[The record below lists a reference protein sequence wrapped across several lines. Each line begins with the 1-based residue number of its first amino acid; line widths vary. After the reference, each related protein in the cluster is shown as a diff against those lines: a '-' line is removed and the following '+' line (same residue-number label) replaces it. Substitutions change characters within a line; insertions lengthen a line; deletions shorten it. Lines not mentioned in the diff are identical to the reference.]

1 MKKIERAEKLVQGHL
16 NTFRCPICHQ
26 GYIRLTGNTLVCEE
40 GHTIDFNR
48 HGYLH
53 FLNTQGT
60 TEYDRA
66 MFLSR
71 RRLLEAG
78 LFKPIIEEVNS
89 LFPTTPQTIL
99 DVGTGEGTP
108 LAQLATL
115 RHNQDFYVGFD
126 ISKPGITLATQLDI
140 DAFFCVADLR
150 QLPFADQSFDTVL
163 ELFSPS
169 DYREFNRV
177 LKEGGNLMKVIPNA
191 DYLLELRHLLYGN
204 QDQHYHYDNS
214 RVLSL
219 FKQHYPNAKQI
230 PIRYQFNLPHELV
243 TDMIKMTPMS
253 WGKDVHQPTGDELAN
268 LTSITV
274 DVSLLVAKKVIKGI
288 ANSI

>member
-1 MKKIERAEKLVQGHL
+1 MKKIERAEKLVQNHL

-26 GYIRLTGNTLVCEE
+26 GYIKLTGNTLVCAE

-60 TEYDRA
+60 TEYDRL

-78 LFKPIIEEVNS
+78 LFKPIIEKVNS
-89 LFPTTPQTIL
+89 LLPTSPQSIL

-108 LAQLATL
+108 LAQLAAF
-115 RHNQDFYVGFD
+115 RHHQDFYVGFD

-177 LKEGGNLMKVIPNA
+177 LKENGRLMKVIPNG
-191 DYLLELRHLLYGN
+191 DYLLELRHLLYGD

-214 RVLSL
+214 KVLKL
-219 FKQHYPNAKQI
+219 FKQHYPDAKQV

-253 WGKDVHQPTGDELAN
+253 WGRDAHQPTGDELEN

-274 DVSLLVAKKVIKGI
+274 DVSLLVAKKS
-288 ANSI
+288 N

>member
-60 TEYDRA
+60 TEYDRT

-89 LFPTTPQTIL
+89 LLPTTPQTIL

-108 LAQLATL
+108 LGQLAAL

-191 DYLLELRHLLYGN
+191 DYLLELR
-204 QDQHYHYDNS
+204 
-214 RVLSL
+214 LSL
-219 FKQHYPNAKQI
+219 IHI
-230 PIRYQFNLPHELV
+230 
-243 TDMIKMTPMS
+243 
-253 WGKDVHQPTGDELAN
+253 
-268 LTSITV
+268 
-274 DVSLLVAKKVIKGI
+274 
-288 ANSI
+288 

>member
-1 MKKIERAEKLVQGHL
+1 MKKIERAEKFVEGHL
-16 NTFRCPICHQ
+16 DVFRCPVCHHH
-26 GYIRLTGNTLVCEE
+26 YTNLAGNTLVCEE

-71 RRLLEAG
+71 RRLLDAG
-78 LFKPIIEEVNS
+78 LFKPIIEKVNS
-89 LFPTTPQTIL
+89 LLPETPQAVL

-108 LAQLATL
+108 LAQLMAF
-115 RHNQDFYVGFD
+115 RQNRDFVVGFD
-126 ISKPGITLATQLDI
+126 ISKPGITLATQLGV
-140 DAFFCVADLR
+140 DAFFCIADLR
-150 QLPFADQSFDTVL
+150 QLPFADQSFDTLL

-177 LKEGGNLMKVIPNA
+177 LKDGGLLMKVIPNA
-191 DYLLELRHLLYGN
+191 DYLLEVRHLLYGN

-214 RVLSL
+214 NVLQL
-219 FKQHYPNAKQI
+219 FKQHYPEAKQY
-230 PIRYQFNLPHELV
+230 PIRYQFRLPHELI
-243 TDMIKMTPMS
+243 TDLIRMTPMS
-253 WGKDVHQPTGDELAN
+253 WGKDVRLPNRDELTE

-274 DVSLLVAKKVIKGI
+274 DVSLLVAKK
-288 ANSI
+288 

>member
-1 MKKIERAEKLVQGHL
+1 MKKIERAEKLVQNHL

-26 GYIRLTGNTLVCEE
+26 DYIKLTGNTLVCAE

-60 TEYDRA
+60 TEYDRL

-89 LFPTTPQTIL
+89 LLPTSPQSIL

-108 LAQLATL
+108 LAQLAAL
-115 RHNQDFYVGFD
+115 RHHQDFYVGFD

-177 LKEGGNLMKVIPNA
+177 LKENGRLMKVIPNG
-191 DYLLELRHLLYGN
+191 DYLLELRHLLYGD

-214 RVLSL
+214 KVLKL
-219 FKQHYPNAKQI
+219 FKQHYPDAEQI

-253 WGKDVHQPTGDELAN
+253 WGRDVHQPTGDDLEN

-274 DVSLLVAKKVIKGI
+274 DVSLLVAKKS
-288 ANSI
+288 N

>member
-1 MKKIERAEKLVQGHL
+1 MKKIERAEKLVQNHL

-26 GYIRLTGNTLVCEE
+26 GYIKLTGNTLVCAE

-60 TEYDRA
+60 TEYDRL

-78 LFKPIIEEVNS
+78 LFKPIIEKVNS
-89 LFPTTPQTIL
+89 LLPTSPQSIL

-108 LAQLATL
+108 LAQLAAF
-115 RHNQDFYVGFD
+115 RHHQDFYVGFD

-177 LKEGGNLMKVIPNA
+177 LKKNGRLMKVIPNA

-204 QDQHYHYDNS
+204 QDQHYHYDNGK
-214 RVLSL
+214 VLKL
-219 FKQHYPNAKQI
+219 FKQHYPDAKQI
-230 PIRYQFNLPHELV
+230 PICYQFNLPHELV

-253 WGKDVHQPTGDELAN
+253 WGRDVHQPTGDELEN

-274 DVSLLVAKKVIKGI
+274 DVSLLVAKKS
-288 ANSI
+288 N

>member
-1 MKKIERAEKLVQGHL
+1 MKKIERAEKLVQNHL

-26 GYIRLTGNTLVCEE
+26 GYIKLTGNTLVCAE

-60 TEYDRA
+60 TEYDRL

-78 LFKPIIEEVNS
+78 LFKPIIEKVNS
-89 LFPTTPQTIL
+89 LLPTSPQSIL

-108 LAQLATL
+108 LAQLAAF
-115 RHNQDFYVGFD
+115 RHHQDFYVGFD

-177 LKEGGNLMKVIPNA
+177 LKKNGRLMKVIPNA

-204 QDQHYHYDNS
+204 QDQHYHYDNGK
-214 RVLSL
+214 VLKL
-219 FKQHYPNAKQI
+219 FKQHYPDAKQI
-230 PIRYQFNLPHELV
+230 PICYQFNLPHELV

-253 WGKDVHQPTGDELAN
+253 WGRDVHQPTGAELEN

-274 DVSLLVAKKVIKGI
+274 DVSLLVAKKS
-288 ANSI
+288 N

>member
-1 MKKIERAEKLVQGHL
+1 MKKIERAEKLVQNHL

-26 GYIRLTGNTLVCEE
+26 GYIKLTGNTLVCAE

-60 TEYDRA
+60 TEYDRL

-78 LFKPIIEEVNS
+78 LFKPIIEKVNS
-89 LFPTTPQTIL
+89 LLPTSPQSIL

-108 LAQLATL
+108 LAQLAAF
-115 RHNQDFYVGFD
+115 RHHQDFYVGFD

-150 QLPFADQSFDTVL
+150 QLPFANQSFDTVL

-177 LKEGGNLMKVIPNA
+177 LKKNGRLMKVIPNA
-191 DYLLELRHLLYGN
+191 DYLLELRHLLYGD

-214 RVLSL
+214 KVLKL
-219 FKQHYPNAKQI
+219 FRQHYPDAKQV

-253 WGKDVHQPTGDELAN
+253 WGRDVHQPTGDELEN

-274 DVSLLVAKKVIKGI
+274 DVSLLVAKKS
-288 ANSI
+288 N

>member
-1 MKKIERAEKLVQGHL
+1 MKKIEYAEKLVQSHQEL
-16 NTFRCPICHQ
+16 FRCPVCHQ
-26 GYIRLTGNTLVCEE
+26 SYAELKGNTLICEQ

-71 RRLLEAG
+71 RRLLSAG

-89 LFPTTPQTIL
+89 LLPETPQTIL

-108 LAQLATL
+108 LAQLAAL
-115 RHNQDFYVGFD
+115 RQNQDFYVGFD
-126 ISKPGITLATQLDI
+126 ISKPGITLATQLDVP
-140 DAFFCVADLR
+140 AFFCIADLR
-150 QLPFADQSFDTVL
+150 QLPFADHSFDTIL

-169 DYREFNRV
+169 DYHEFNRV
-177 LKEGGNLMKVIPNA
+177 LRKNGTLIKVIPNA
-191 DYLLELRHLLYGN
+191 NYLLELRHLLYGN

-214 RVLSL
+214 KVVAL
-219 FKQHYPNAKQI
+219 FKQHYPEAKQV
-230 PIRYQFNLPHELV
+230 PVCYQFALPNELV
-243 TDMIKMTPMS
+243 ADMVRMTPMS
-253 WGKDVHQPTGDELAN
+253 WGKNTRQLTESDMAK
-268 LTSITV
+268 LTSVTV
-274 DVSLLVAKKVIKGI
+274 DVSLLVVRK
-288 ANSI
+288 ND

>member
-1 MKKIERAEKLVQGHL
+1 MKKIERAEKLVQSHL

-60 TEYDRA
+60 TEYDRT

-89 LFPTTPQTIL
+89 LLPTTPQTIL

-150 QLPFADQSFDTVL
+150 QLPFADRSFDTVL

-177 LKEGGNLMKVIPNA
+177 LKEDGNLMKVIPNA

-219 FKQHYPNAKQI
+219 
-230 PIRYQFNLPHELV
+230 
-243 TDMIKMTPMS
+243 
-253 WGKDVHQPTGDELAN
+253 
-268 LTSITV
+268 
-274 DVSLLVAKKVIKGI
+274 SLIHI
-288 ANSI
+288 

>member
-1 MKKIERAEKLVQGHL
+1 
-16 NTFRCPICHQ
+16 
-26 GYIRLTGNTLVCEE
+26 VCEE

-60 TEYDRA
+60 TEYDRT

-89 LFPTTPQTIL
+89 LLPTTPQTIL

-108 LAQLATL
+108 LGQLAAL

-219 FKQHYPNAKQI
+219 FKQHYPDAKQI

-253 WGKDVHQPTGDELAN
+253 WGKDVHQPTGDELVN

-274 DVSLLVAKKVIKGI
+274 DVSLLVAKK
-288 ANSI
+288 SD